1 MNKKN
6 GTLTLLHDLIDK
18 AAKAG
23 ADGADAVFVERVSLS
38 LTQRLGEMEHLER
51 SEGADLGLRVF
62 VGSRQAIVSSSDTS
76 ETALEEL
83 VDRAVAMARSVPEDS
98 YCGLADP
105 EQLADDFPDLE
116 VCDDAEPD
124 SDMLSERAARAE
136 EAALGVSGVTNSEGA
151 EAGWGRNNIAMV
163 SSNGFAQTRSGS
175 SHSISVSVVA
185 GENAGMERDYDY
197 ATAVYGEDLPSPEEI
212 GLSAGEK
219 AVGRLNPQKAQ
230 SAEVPVVYDPR
241 VANSLL
247 GHLAD
252 AINGNSVTRGT
263 TFLKDKMEEKIF
275 PDSVAVVDDP
285 LRRRG
290 LRSKC
295 FDGEGVGTKRMD
307 IIENGVLKTWILDLR
322 SARQLGLKTTGHA
335 ARGTSSP
342 PSPST
347 TNLYLEAGDVTPK
360 ALMADIKEGF
370 YITELMGFGV
380 NGITGDYSRGASGFW
395 IENGE
400 LAYPVTE
407 VTIAGNLADMF
418 QNLTVADDLVFRYGT
433 NAPTIRIEGMTVAGS

>member
-151 EAGWGRNNIAMV
+151 EAGWGRKQQR
-163 SSNGFAQTRSGS
+163 F
-175 SHSISVSVVA
+175 H
-185 GENAGMERDYDY
+185 
-197 ATAVYGEDLPSPEEI
+197 P
-212 GLSAGEK
+212 
-219 AVGRLNPQKAQ
+219 
-230 SAEVPVVYDPR
+230 DPFR
-241 VANSLL
+241 VQPFDQRF
-247 GHLAD
+247 GC
-252 AINGNSVTRGT
+252 
-263 TFLKDKMEEKIF
+263 
-275 PDSVAVVDDP
+275 
-285 LRRRG
+285 RRREC
-290 LRSKC
+290 R
-295 FDGEGVGTKRMD
+295 
-307 IIENGVLKTWILDLR
+307 
-322 SARQLGLKTTGHA
+322 H
-335 ARGTSSP
+335 
-342 PSPST
+342 
-347 TNLYLEAGDVTPK
+347 
-360 ALMADIKEGF
+360 
-370 YITELMGFGV
+370 
-380 NGITGDYSRGASGFW
+380 GA
-395 IENGE
+395 
-400 LAYPVTE
+400 
-407 VTIAGNLADMF
+407 
-418 QNLTVADDLVFRYGT
+418 
-433 NAPTIRIEGMTVAGS
+433 